1 MILLRRLFSGAGTE
15 AWCVVG
21 LLRPMAH
28 CSGGQAGYRV
38 VPRMEDSPMRSGGIL
53 VAACLIAGCSLF
65 VAPPPSSVPL
75 PGPNETPQV
84 GVYYRSGT
92 VCMLPIRIGDAYW
105 TFEASGQP
113 EPPPL
118 PQDEGTTPY
127 PI

>member
-1 MILLRRLFSGAGTE
+1 
-15 AWCVVG
+15 
-21 LLRPMAH
+21 
-28 CSGGQAGYRV
+28 
-38 VPRMEDSPMRSGGIL
+38 MRSGAIL

-127 PI
+127 PIPGVIHLTSPTTALFRADSNGQELPMARAGTGNPMEGAACL